1 MAQLQYSEGL
11 RNRIFKNNR
20 MKTLDEKLQLLQ
32 DKVLDTDE
40 KIRIMIM
47 GLGSV
52 GLYLLDYLVSTADPR
67 MEIIVTG
74 RNYDKMLSDVNIVR
88 TAATIRRQMRA
99 TIHIEGDCNL
109 EDVDCIVSVLE
120 KWSPDFIVNSSRV
133 YSGLKYGSI
142 SWSHLRAYG
151 IWTPLSVKFAK
162 NIMLA
167 YEKADS
173 NAISINTSYSDA
185 VIPWLK
191 SAGMAYFDFGSGNLN
206 HLIPRMKFFIAE
218 KFGID
223 NLNDIDVTLA
233 VSHFHDVVISKEG
246 HAEGQDIL
254 LDIKYQGESL
264 DFNKMELLESCKIAM
279 PVDQKRNM
287 MNASSN
293 FNIIFSILDSI
304 LNHKRVKIHTP
315 GVFGEI
321 GGYPVIID
329 SIEYARAYIDESVF
343 SLDKMRHANRKSIYL
358 DGIEDVRY
366 GKLTYTDELIGK
378 IKNEFNCDLTKQVDL
393 SKSNYTANFLVKEV
407 IEKNINA

>member
-1 MAQLQYSEGL
+1 
-11 RNRIFKNNR
+11 
-20 MKTLDEKLQLLQ
+20 MKTLNEKLELLQ
-32 DKVLDTDE
+32 NKILNTDKKV
-40 KIRIMIM
+40 RIMIF

-52 GLYLLDYLVSTADPR
+52 GLYLLDYLISTADPR
-67 MEIIVTG
+67 MEIMVVG

-99 TIHIEGDCNL
+99 TVHIEGNCNL
-109 EDVDCIVSVLE
+109 EDVDNIATVLK
-120 KWSPDFIVNSSRV
+120 KWQPDFIVNSSRV

-162 NIMLA
+162 NIMEA
-167 YEKADS
+167 YKKADS
-173 NAISINTSYSDA
+173 SAISINTSYSDA

-191 SAGMAYFDFGSGNLN
+191 SVGMAYFDFGSGNLN
-206 HLIPRMKFFIAE
+206 HLIPRMKFYIAD

-254 LDIKYQGESL
+254 LDMKYQGEPL
-264 DFNKMELLESCKIAM
+264 DFNKEELLAACKIAM

-293 FNIIFSILDSI
+293 FDIINSILFALREKTTI
-304 LNHKRVKIHTP
+304 KIHTP
-315 GVFGEI
+315 GVNGEI
-321 GGYPVIID
+321 GGYPFIID
-329 SIEYARAYIDESVF
+329 GREKAKGYIDDSIF
-343 SLDKMRHANRKSIYL
+343 PLDEMRKANRKSIYL
-358 DGIEDVRY
+358 DGIEDVEN
-366 GKLTYTDELIGK
+366 GTLIYTDELIEKVKTEFGCHLPK
-378 IKNEFNCDLTKQVDL
+378 LIHLLNSSDVALFLINRIINPTLRNE
-393 SKSNYTANFLVKEV
+393 SKRT
-407 IEKNINA
+407 